1 MKCIYCQGEM
11 ERGTAPFQ
19 VDRKGYHLTI
29 EAVPAWVCS
38 QCGEPYFEV
47 QEVESIQDV
56 IREVDQRTEK
66 LAAVH

>member
-11 ERGTAPFQ
+11 ERKTAAFQ
-19 VDRKGYHLTI
+19 VGRKGYHLTLD
-29 EAVPAWVCS
+29 AVPAWVCT
-38 QCGEPYFEV
+38 QCGEAYFEV